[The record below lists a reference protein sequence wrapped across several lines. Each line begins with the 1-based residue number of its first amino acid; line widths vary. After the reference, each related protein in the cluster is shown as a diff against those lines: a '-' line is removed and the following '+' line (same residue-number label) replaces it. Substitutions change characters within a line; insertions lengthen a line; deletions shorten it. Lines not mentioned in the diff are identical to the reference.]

1 LLHSIRWRLVLSYAF
16 LILLTLGL
24 AGVIVLRLVE
34 GSVERQERESLAANA
49 QAIAAQAQDLMWPA
63 VHQSELQEIAQTF
76 SFLGNVRV
84 RILDADRQ
92 VVADSEAGQAPS
104 SRAWLVLPEEWQAEA
119 ISDLVAPFLLQLPS
133 GRQMAIPFSWEEY
146 ARSADRHRGDAGRA
160 LVMWRRGEWPS
171 GFVLEVVKG
180 PEQMRELSA
189 AAADVPRSEQAITTP
204 IGNADDPF
212 GYVEMSGGPDYAAE
226 ALRTTRRA
234 FLLAAVGALSLA
246 VLIGLLVSRGLTAP
260 LLELAGVAGR
270 MSDGDLSTRAPVR
283 GKDEIGQLA
292 ARFNDMAAQLEHS
305 FGELAAERDALR
317 RFIADASH
325 ELRTPLTALKSFND
339 LLQGAAAD
347 DPEARSEFLVESQ
360 TQIERLEWITANLLD
375 LSRLDAGLIALEMAE
390 HNVAD
395 LLEAVVPAYRTLA
408 GERGIDFSV
417 ELPDPALTVHCD
429 GGRLELALSNLLDNA
444 CKFTPA
450 GGEVELGAAQSI
462 AGVRF
467 WVRDTGAG
475 ILPDD
480 LPHIFERFYRGH
492 NGTDRGN
499 GLGLAIVQSIVQAH
513 GGQITVASEPGD
525 GARFTIELPHS
536 Q

>member
-1 LLHSIRWRLVLSYAF
+1 VLHSIRWRLVLSYAF

-24 AGVIVLRLVE
+24 AGAIVLRLVE
-34 GSVERQERESLAANA
+34 GSVEQQERESLAANA
-49 QAIAAQAQDLMWPA
+49 QAIADQAQDLMWPA
-63 VHQSELQEIAQTF
+63 VHQNELQEIAQTF

-92 VVADSEAGQAPS
+92 VVADSEADQAPS
-104 SRAWLVLPEEWQAEA
+104 SRAWLVLPEEGQAEA

-146 ARSADRHRGDAGRA
+146 ARSADRHRGDTGRA

-189 AAADVPRSEQAITTP
+189 AAADPL
-204 IGNADDPF
+204 
-212 GYVEMSGGPDYAAE
+212 GYVEISGGPDYAAE

-234 FLLAAVGALSLA
+234 FLLAAVGALILA
-246 VLIGLLVSRGLTAP
+246 VLVGLLVSRGLTAP
-260 LLELAGVAGR
+260 LLELAGVAGQ
-270 MSDGDLSTRAPVR
+270 MSDGDLSTRARVR
-283 GKDEIGQLA
+283 SKDEIGQLA

-305 FGELAAERDALR
+305 FGELAEERDALR

-347 DPEARSEFLVESQ
+347 DPAARTEFLAESQ

-375 LSRLDAGLIALEMAE
+375 LSRLDAGLVVLEMAE
-390 HNVAD
+390 HNVTD
-395 LLEAVVPAYRTLA
+395 LLETVVPAYRTRA
-408 GERGIDFSV
+408 RERGIAFSV

-429 GGRLELALSNLLDNA
+429 GGRIELALSNLLDNA

-450 GGEVELGAAQSI
+450 GGEVELGATEST

-475 ILPDD
+475 IPPED
-480 LPHIFERFYRGH
+480 LPHIFERFYQGH

-513 GGQITVASEPGD
+513 GGQITVESEPGES
-525 GARFTIELPHS
+525 ARFTIELPHS
-536 Q
+536 PEEQGTGQAA